1 MNWAVVLPVFV
12 VIFLAELPDKSM
24 FASLVLGTRYRGLF
38 VWAGVAAAFTV
49 HVVLAVLAGG
59 LVALLPQRLVD
70 ALVAVMFALGGL
82 WVLRHHEDGAEPG
95 PAQQPRSRNFWAVAT
110 LSFGV
115 VFIGEWGDIT
125 QLATANLAASYADPV
140 SVAVGAVLALWA
152 VSALAV
158 GVGARL
164 LARVP
169 VRAVQLVTVAIMWV
183 LAAWSAVAAVRG

>member
-1 MNWAVVLPVFV
+1 MNWPVVLPVFV
-12 VIFLAELPDKSM
+12 VIFTAELPDKSM
-24 FASLVLGTRYRGLF
+24 FASLLLGARYRPLY
-38 VWAGVAAAFTV
+38 VWVGVAAAFTV

-70 ALVAVMFALGGL
+70 TIVAVMFAAGGL
-82 WVLRHHEDGAEPG
+82 WVLLHHEDGPEEVPVEPHEH
-95 PAQQPRSRNFWAVAT
+95 PTLWQVAV

-115 VFIGEWGDIT
+115 VFVGEWGDIT

-140 SVAVGAVLALWA
+140 SVAVGAVLALWT

-183 LAAWSAVAAVRG
+183 LAVWSAVAAVRG